1 MKKNKYERLKLM
13 AKKIFVVDDE
23 KNIRDIVRSY
33 LEKEGFNVSVF
44 ENGESA
50 LEEYL
55 RSAPDML
62 VIDIMMPGMSGLEL
76 CNEIRK
82 HANTPIII
90 VSARDEEIDRI
101 LGIEMGADD
110 YMMKPFSP
118 KELVARVKA
127 VFRRLDGMG
136 ADKTDGNTIGC
147 RDLVIYPAERRVA
160 KVKDGK
166 ETDISF
172 TAMEFDF
179 LNFMISNKNRVF
191 TRDQLLKNIW
201 DYRYIGDTRA
211 VDDLVKRIRKK
222 LDASETDFCIDTV
235 WGYGYKVTDYPD
247 RNDG

>member
-1 MKKNKYERLKLM
+1 M

-33 LEKEGFNVSVF
+33 LEKEGFNVLVF

-55 RSAPDML
+55 HSAPDML

-118 KELVARVKA
+118 KELVARIKA

-136 ADKTDGNTIGC
+136 AENPDGQSIRC
-147 RDLVIYPAERRVA
+147 RDLVIYPSERRAVRS
-160 KVKDGK
+160 KDGK

-201 DYRYIGDTRA
+201 DYQSCTMGM
-211 VDDLVKRIRKK
+211 VV
-222 LDASETDFCIDTV
+222 
-235 WGYGYKVTDYPD
+235 
-247 RNDG
+247 

>member
-1 MKKNKYERLKLM
+1 
-13 AKKIFVVDDE
+13 
-23 KNIRDIVRSY
+23 
-33 LEKEGFNVSVF
+33 
-44 ENGESA
+44 
-50 LEEYL
+50 
-55 RSAPDML
+55 ML

-118 KELVARVKA
+118 KELVARIKA

-136 ADKTDGNTIGC
+136 AEKPDGQSIRC
-147 RDLVIYPAERRVA
+147 RDLVIYPSERRAVRS
-160 KVKDGK
+160 KDGK

-191 TRDQLLKNIW
+191 TREQLLEQVW
-201 DYRYIGDTRA
+201 GFDFFGDSRT
-211 VDDLVKRIRKK
+211 VDVHVKRIREK
-222 LDASETDFCIDTV
+222 LGERDEWQLKTV
-235 WGYGYKVTDYPD
+235 WGVGYKFDVAK
-247 RNDG
+247 

>member
-1 MKKNKYERLKLM
+1 M

-110 YMMKPFSP
+110 YMMKPF
-118 KELVARVKA
+118 
-127 VFRRLDGMG
+127 
-136 ADKTDGNTIGC
+136 
-147 RDLVIYPAERRVA
+147 
-160 KVKDGK
+160 
-166 ETDISF
+166 
-172 TAMEFDF
+172 
-179 LNFMISNKNRVF
+179 
-191 TRDQLLKNIW
+191 
-201 DYRYIGDTRA
+201 
-211 VDDLVKRIRKK
+211 
-222 LDASETDFCIDTV
+222 
-235 WGYGYKVTDYPD
+235 
-247 RNDG
+247 

>member
-136 ADKTDGNTIGC
+136 ADKTDGNTKG
-147 RDLVIYPAERRVA
+147 
-160 KVKDGK
+160 
-166 ETDISF
+166 
-172 TAMEFDF
+172 
-179 LNFMISNKNRVF
+179 
-191 TRDQLLKNIW
+191 
-201 DYRYIGDTRA
+201 
-211 VDDLVKRIRKK
+211 
-222 LDASETDFCIDTV
+222 
-235 WGYGYKVTDYPD
+235 
-247 RNDG
+247 

>member
-1 MKKNKYERLKLM
+1 M

-33 LEKEGFNVSVF
+33 LEKEGFNVLVL

-55 RSAPDML
+55 HSAPDML

-127 VFRRLDGMG
+127 VLRRYQPV
-136 ADKTDGNTIGC
+136 KTEEVIPDLKC
-147 RDLVIYPAERRVA
+147 VKYEDLVINLSNYSVIYMGQAVDMPP
-160 KVKDGK
+160 K
-166 ETDISF
+166 EL
-172 TAMEFDF
+172 ELLYF
-179 LNFMISNKNRVF
+179 LASSPNQVF
-191 TRDQLLKNIW
+191 TREQLLDHIW
-201 DYRYIGDTRA
+201 GYEYIGDTRT
-211 VDDLVKRIRKK
+211 VDVHVKRLREKIKDHANWS
-222 LDASETDFCIDTV
+222 LATV
-235 WGYGYKVTDYPD
+235 WGIGYKFEVRD
-247 RNDG
+247 